1 MANVEWFHIVFLAI
15 GIVLEI
21 SANIFLKLSD
31 GFKKIPI
38 GILSIVAIVAS
49 FGALSL
55 SIRGENGFDLP
66 IAYALWGG
74 LGILVTTVAGRILFK
89 QKFNKKGYFGL
100 GMLILGMTIL
110 KFS

>member
-1 MANVEWFHIVFLAI
+1 M
-15 GIVLEI
+15 
-21 SANIFLKLSD
+21 
-31 GFKKIPI
+31 
-38 GILSIVAIVAS
+38 GILSIGAIVAS

-55 SIRGENGFDLP
+55 SIQGENGFDLP

-74 LGILVTTVAGRILFK
+74 LGILVTTLAGRILFK
-89 QKFNKKGYFGL
+89 QRFNKKGYFGL